1 MTDEQLDQL
10 RERFRNAE
18 RELHDAR
25 RDISESESTI
35 TTIKEHLTELGFD
48 PEGDL
53 DAQIVEKRG
62 KLDGVIT
69 EVEGILADAENRHA
83 STEDSPA

>member
-1 MTDEQLDQL
+1 MTDDIDQL
-10 RERFRNAE
+10 RERFRNAD
-18 RELHDAR
+18 RELHDAQ
-25 RDISESESTI
+25 RDIRESESTI
-35 TTIKEHLTELGFD
+35 TTIKERLTELGFD

-53 DAQIVEKRG
+53 DAQIIEKRE

-69 EVEGILADAENRHA
+69 EVETILADAETRHA